1 MSDNAVK
8 KDSYLEGRQLE
19 AQARQ
24 HNSASTWLTFAEVK
38 ASKGSYPMATMGYL
52 NAAIALEASANFAAA
67 IDAYNSG
74 LKIAMKGKLKE
85 PVLFLAYRLA
95 ALHERSAA
103 FAQAAVVYEQL
114 ADYFEIQEAWFLAA
128 DASEHAAE
136 MLRAA
141 GCNLAGYRRPAD
153 LWLRNAEYWVGK
165 DTGDEA
171 WSRHRAALY
180 EQKIQQ

>member
-1 MSDNAVK
+1 MPCTHFCRKNAIFRAK
-8 KDSYLEGRQLE
+8 GAEN
-19 AQARQ
+19 
-24 HNSASTWLTFAEVK
+24 NSFQCS
-38 ASKGSYPMATMGYL
+38 
-52 NAAIALEASANFAAA
+52 
-67 IDAYNSG
+67 
-74 LKIAMKGKLKE
+74 
-85 PVLFLAYRLA
+85 FLAYRLA

-165 DTGDEA
+165 DAGDEA